1 MPPDCSILLSD
12 LPARDPPKEAVSR
25 PVSTFFKKAV
35 APPCSRKDAKKK
47 QKLSGS
53 RVSCSDRCSS
63 PNSSATTTAAASTA
77 QTPSSVALLAGGAPA
92 LPLVFPPLGVAVV
105 REEVGIPLSKHWLP
119 KDTQH
124 NPLDGA
130 HSLLRQ
136 LERLSPVY
144 SEYETALATYEAKST
159 APGSRCKSTNMS
171 TTKAIGL

>member
-25 PVSTFFKKAV
+25 SVSTFFKKAV

-53 RVSCSDRCSS
+53 RVSCSGRYSS

-136 LERLSPVY
+136 LERPCPVY
-144 SEYETALATYEAKST
+144 
-159 APGSRCKSTNMS
+159 
-171 TTKAIGL
+171 

>member
-1 MPPDCSILLSD
+1 M
-12 LPARDPPKEAVSR
+12 
-25 PVSTFFKKAV
+25 
-35 APPCSRKDAKKK
+35 
-47 QKLSGS
+47 
-53 RVSCSDRCSS
+53 SCSGRYSS

-124 NPLDGA
+124 NPLDEA

-159 APGSRCKSTNMS
+159 APGSRRKSTNMS
-171 TTKAIGL
+171 TTKAIGLSKVLVTKTFHSLRTVAELLWELWIDRSTRRRTWW